1 MTDAHYKHF
10 SLINEIKVVYL
21 TGSFLI
27 VYIEV
32 RYSPLYYG
40 LLILHWKMLTNS
52 IFGHLQVTR
61 GYIGLT
67 MIHYTADSTYN
78 LHFMI
83 PTLPI

>member
-1 MTDAHYKHF
+1 MTWGLRVTEHF

-40 LLILHWKMLTNS
+40 LLMIAIVRYS
-52 IFGHLQVTR
+52 
-61 GYIGLT
+61 YI
-67 MIHYTADSTYN
+67 
-78 LHFMI
+78 
-83 PTLPI
+83 